1 MIRHLRTALG
11 HGAIAFVLAAGM
23 MGYSQTASAECDGCV
38 VGAVTAA
45 STAITGAVTATQA
58 AVVGALNLMDEHLT
72 TAIAGSTAAI
82 TSSVFEASKNQS
94 HVISEAI
101 ANQGYANGIQRIS
114 QDTQGL
120 DPCLQAVP
128 AMGVANTAVTA
139 PGRKSNY
146 ERGSGIPPQK
156 YPSGGSALDNAI
168 AVARGQVPAPAPEV
182 QAQAAMQGGCG
193 AFAVSG
199 TLRGTVCQQAGVTPA
214 DTSGLPDADISA
226 TTLLDGPQLSL
237 NAANRVQRTSIS
249 SDPSSADEMAVSAYL
264 RNLNTPITLR
274 SLKAGE
280 LNTTAGQA
288 YVALKATYDARM
300 SMADSPNVDQAAD
313 ITASTQTLPL
323 INQLLST
330 GNEAYVAWVKQFLNS
345 ANPNWQQQG
354 ISWHDL
360 LRLEASRRY
369 LNPAWAANLIDDDS
383 AEVQRSTAR
392 QMAFQSYMLYQI
404 LQEQRRTSMVDSEIA
419 MSLIRQEMG
428 PQLVQAHNLASR

>member
-1 MIRHLRTALG
+1 MIRTLRAAIGQGLIAL
-11 HGAIAFVLAAGM
+11 VLGL
-23 MGYSQTASAECDGCV
+23 GLLSYSQTASATCDGCV
-38 VGAVTAA
+38 VGAVSAA
-45 STAITGAVTATQA
+45 SSAITGAVTATQA
-58 AVVGALNLMDEHLT
+58 AVVGALTMMDQHLT

-82 TSSVFEASKNQS
+82 TSSIFEASKNQS
-94 HVISEAI
+94 HVISQAI
-101 ANQGYANGIQRIS
+101 ANQGYASGIQRIS
-114 QDTQGL
+114 RDSQGF

-128 AMGVANTAVTA
+128 AMGMANTAVTA
-139 PGRKSNY
+139 PARMSNY
-146 ERGSGIPPQK
+146 ERGSGVPAQQ
-156 YPSGGSALDNAI
+156 YPTGDSALNNAI
-168 AVARGQVPAPAPEV
+168 AIARGQIPAPAPQV
-182 QAQAAMQGGCG
+182 QAQAAMQGGCS
-193 AFAVSG
+193 AFAAPG
-199 TLRGTVCQQAGVTPA
+199 TPRGKQCEQAGVTPA

-237 NAANRVQRTSIS
+237 NPANRVVRTSIS
-249 SDPSSADEMAVSAYL
+249 PNASSADEMAVSAYL
-264 RNLNTPITLR
+264 RNLNTPIRLR

-300 SMADSPNVDQAAD
+300 SMANSPNVEQAAD
-313 ITASTQTLPL
+313 ITASTQTLPQ

-360 LRLEASRRY
+360 LRLEVSRRY
-369 LNPAWAANLIDDDS
+369 LNPAWAANLIEDDS

-392 QMAFQSYMLYQI
+392 QLALQSYMLYQI
-404 LQEQRRTSMVDSEIA
+404 LQEQRRTSLVDSEIA

-428 PQLVQAHNLASR
+428 PQLIRAHALASR